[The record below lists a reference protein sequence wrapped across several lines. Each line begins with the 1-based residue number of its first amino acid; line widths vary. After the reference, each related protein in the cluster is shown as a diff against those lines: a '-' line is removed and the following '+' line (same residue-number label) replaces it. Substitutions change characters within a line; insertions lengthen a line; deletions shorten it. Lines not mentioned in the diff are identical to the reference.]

1 MCFYMTKLY
10 KKFFRSFMKTEL
22 PTKFFIIQNTKNT
35 DFEPKYCLANGL
47 SLLISMIP
55 FDPPSLNQHR
65 GLLS

>member
-1 MCFYMTKLY
+1 
-10 KKFFRSFMKTEL
+10 MKMEL
-22 PTKFFIIQNTKNT
+22 PTKFYITQNTKSAN
-35 DFEPKYCLANGL
+35 FEPKYSLANGL